1 MDVKT
6 YSEVLSSP
14 LSQRGSAVFLL
25 QTDQNLVLW
34 FGHVKYILQHGKKYL
49 VKIFICTHRS
59 CGEEMRSEMTPV
71 GSVRRSSC
79 C

>member
-1 MDVKT
+1 MDVET

-34 FGHVKYILQHGKKYL
+34 FGHVKYILHREHRTKYL
-49 VKIFICTHRS
+49 GKIFIPI
-59 CGEEMRSEMTPV
+59 GAV
-71 GSVRRSSC
+71 VRR
-79 C
+79 

>member
-1 MDVKT
+1 MDVET

-34 FGHVKYILQHGKKYL
+34 FGHVKYILHTEHIKRYD
-49 VKIFICTHRS
+49 KIFAPIV
-59 CGEEMRSEMTPV
+59 EV
-71 GSVRRSSC
+71 VRR
-79 C
+79 